1 MTGGTETDTRGTPN
15 NTEAHDAADND
26 NDNEEV
32 DMDVGR
38 IWRDFELSTRPI
50 HPDTRAALDKRWA
63 DLPPHA
69 RTDNQL
75 LGRCAVGCEGTHGVF
90 PKCNLTCSPCY
101 HSADA
106 NKVRIDGE
114 HTVDQVESQMRYLRR
129 QRGPR
134 AHAQLIGG
142 EVSLLPAEDHAAALL
157 AMRAAGREPMSMTH
171 GDFDYDYLLDVV
183 LGPDGKPRF
192 DKVSFA
198 AHFDSLMR
206 GRRGAVR
213 PRSEAELNPFREKF
227 AQMFIDL
234 KRDHGV
240 NRYLAH
246 NMTVTPS
253 NVAEVEQVTRD
264 VLEMPYDMMSF
275 QPAAFIGDDR
285 RWREDF
291 GEVTIDAVW
300 ERIEKGAG
308 HKLPWQATQF
318 GDPRCNR
325 STVGM
330 RVDGMFAPLLDPDE
344 PADIAARDRFL
355 AHHGGMIFGD
365 VPRGILAV
373 KVVRAV
379 LAHPGDIPPL
389 IGLARRVVRRAGGL
403 RRMLRAARRKKLSF
417 KTFVVHNFMDAA
429 QVAPAWELMEKGI
442 ESDDPVLKETQ
453 ERLGSCMYAMSH
465 PEDGRLVPACVQHS
479 VLDPQ
484 ENVELRR
491 LLPLVGSGASPAVV
505 ARPSGLTA
513 VRETRGRAS

>member
-1 MTGGTETDTRGTPN
+1 M
-15 NTEAHDAADND
+15 
-26 NDNEEV
+26 
-32 DMDVGR
+32 R
-38 IWRDFELSTRPI
+38 ISTAWRDFELATRPI
-50 HPDTRAALDKRWA
+50 HPETRIALDRRWA
-63 DLPPHA
+63 ELPEHA
-69 RTDNQL
+69 KTPNQL

-106 NKVRIDGE
+106 NRVRIDGD
-114 HTVDQVESQMRYLRR
+114 HTVGNVTQQMAFLRAV
-129 QRGPR
+129 RGPR
-134 AHAQLIGG
+134 SHAQLIGG
-142 EVSLLPAEDHAAALL
+142 EVSLLSANDHAAALL

-171 GDFDYDYLLDVV
+171 GDFDYGYLLDVV
-183 LGPDGKPRF
+183 LDEDGRPRF

-213 PRSEAELNPFREKF
+213 PYSEVELNPFREQF
-227 AQMFIDL
+227 AQMFVDL
-234 KRDHGV
+234 KREHGV
-240 NRYLAH
+240 DRYLAH

-253 NVAEVEQVTRD
+253 NVDEVEQVTRD

-300 ERIEKGAG
+300 QRIEKGAG

-325 STVGM
+325 STIGVRVG
-330 RVDGMFAPLLDPDE
+330 GAFAPLLDPDD
-344 PADIAARDRFL
+344 AKDLAARDRFL
-355 AHHGGMIFGD
+355 DHFGGMIFGD
-365 VPRGILAV
+365 VPKPLLGV
-373 KVVRAV
+373 KIVRA
-379 LAHPGDIPPL
+379 LAAHPGDIPPL
-389 IGLARRVVRRAGGL
+389 IGLARRVVRRAGGVG
-403 RRMLRAARRKKLSF
+403 RMLRAARRGKLKF

-429 QVAPAWELMEKGI
+429 QVKPAWDLMERGVVA
-442 ESDDPVLKETQ
+442 DDPQLLETQ

-491 LLPLVGSGASPAVV
+491 LLPLAPAHGSAAPVSVV

-513 VRETRGRAS
+513 VRSTDRTSASGRASA